1 MMFLLKC
8 QRCGNRMKYQTN
20 SSVIGKRKA
29 CVYCNFSMDVRKS
42 VLREIFE

>member
-8 QRCGNRMKYQTN
+8 PRCRNQMKYQTRDI
-20 SSVIGKRKA
+20 SVIGKRKA

-42 VLREIFE
+42 VVQEL